1 MSISE
6 PQARLAV
13 RNIEDLVGLV
23 PYLIGFHPQE
33 SLVAIVIEDG
43 RVTVTARVDLAAVSG
58 TGSPAGLVTRLFERY
73 PGAGGW
79 FLAYTDDDAL
89 AWEVLEGCAALVGVV
104 RLQRLLQVGSR
115 WWRADAPDGPT
126 GEITGEVTRVAA
138 EAAVLGL
145 PARATRLDLAAS
157 ISGPPEAETDRLEV
171 GFAAAAAELQRLGV
185 RGRRRLL
192 RWLLSADRVPEA
204 AECILLAL
212 LAELPEL
219 QVQVLRE
226 LSGETAERQLALW
239 TRVVRYSLVEHQ
251 AAALGLLGMAAW
263 QNGDGALQMV
273 CLERLD
279 RIDPL
284 APIAALLASVNTAVM
299 PPTEWED
306 YRESLLATLA
316 KQLRVAGRRTSPLR
330 R

>member
-6 PQARLAV
+6 PRPRLAV
-13 RNIEDLVGLV
+13 RSIEDLVGLV

-33 SLVAIVIEDG
+33 SLVAVVIRAG
-43 RVTVTARVDLAAVSG
+43 RVTVTARVDLVAVSG
-58 TGSPAGLVTRLFERY
+58 TQSPTGLVTRLFGRY
-73 PGAGGW
+73 PGADGW

-115 WWRADAPDGPT
+115 SWRADAPDGPT

-157 ISGPPEAETDRLEV
+157 VTGPPEAETGQLAAA
-171 GFAAAAAELQRLGV
+171 FAAATVELQRLGV

-192 RWLLSADRVPEA
+192 RRLLSADRIPEA
-204 AECILLAL
+204 AECIRLAL
-212 LAELPEL
+212 LAEDPEM
-219 QVQVLRE
+219 QVRVLRR
-226 LSGETAERQLALW
+226 LSRQTAERQLALW
-239 TRVVRYSLVEHQ
+239 TRVVRYSPVEHQ
-251 AAALGLLGMAAW
+251 PAALGLLGMAAW

-279 RIDPL
+279 RLDPM
-284 APIAALLASVNTAVM
+284 APIAALLDWLNATVT
-299 PPTEWED
+299 PPDVWED
-306 YRESLLATLA
+306 YREPLLATLA
-316 KQLRVAGRRTSPLR
+316 HRFTTAGRRTSQLR
-330 R
+330 T